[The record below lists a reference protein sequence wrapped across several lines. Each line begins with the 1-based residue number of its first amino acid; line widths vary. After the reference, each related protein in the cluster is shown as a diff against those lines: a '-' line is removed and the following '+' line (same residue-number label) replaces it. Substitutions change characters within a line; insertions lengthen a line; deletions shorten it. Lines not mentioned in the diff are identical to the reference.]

1 MLELYHWAPNGPW
14 LKPLIVIAEKG
25 IDCTLRPIDV
35 LAFEQYGP
43 TVPPRTLETRL
54 NPEGEGPL
62 LVHEG
67 RQLTES
73 FFLSEYLDSAFPDP
87 ANSGLALRPVEPIPF
102 NRMLAWARFSNEV
115 FMPGAN
121 TLGCKR
127 FLAPKLAGQSL
138 PEDVAARIELS
149 FVREGWQRAYAD
161 AYPEAMIEDS
171 RRKIGLA
178 LDRIEKALAQGPYLL
193 GEAYSLA
200 DIDAFAISRSL
211 PLLVPDLLEDRA
223 LWRDWMARIE
233 ARPAVQAALKVGGWA
248 APETAFAPGP
258 EHARWG

>member
-14 LKPLIVIAEKG
+14 LKPLIVLQEKD

-43 TVPPRTLETRL
+43 AMPPPSLETGL

-73 FFLSEYLDSAFPDP
+73 FFISEYLDAAFPGSP
-87 ANSGLALRPVEPIPF
+87 LRPTDPVKF
-102 NRMLAWARFSNEV
+102 NRMLAWARFINEV

-121 TLGCKR
+121 TLGCQR
-127 FLAPKLAGQSL
+127 YLAPALAAKTPPL
-138 PEDVAARIELS
+138 EILENLALS
-149 FVREGWQRAYAD
+149 FVREGWMRAYSGE
-161 AYPEAMIEDS
+161 YPAEVLTES
-171 RRKIGLA
+171 HRKVGLA
-178 LDRIEKALAQGPYLL
+178 LKRIEAALADGPWLL
-193 GEAYSLA
+193 GEQYSLT
-200 DIDAFAISRSL
+200 DIDAFAICRSL
-211 PLLVPDLLEDRA
+211 PVLLPDLVAEHPRCVE
-223 LWRDWMARIE
+223 WMARME
-233 ARPAVQAALKVGGWA
+233 QRPAVQKSLTVGHWQH
-248 APETAFAPGP
+248 PETAFAPGP